1 MLKESLHGL
10 DYIGDIRGRGLFT
23 GIEFVT
29 DRYSMNPLT
38 PPQHFASR
46 LKAAGLEH
54 GLLLYPGTGTVDGV
68 NGQHILFAPP
78 FIASDDE
85 LALMVERFTTV
96 LSKLYLK

>member
-54 GLLLYPGTGTVDGV
+54 GLLLYPGTPVPRYRYGRWRQWATYVV
-68 NGQHILFAPP
+68 CSP
-78 FIASDDE
+78 FYCQ
-85 LALMVERFTTV
+85 R
-96 LSKLYLK
+96 

>member
-54 GLLLYPGTGTVDGV
+54 GLLLYPGTPVRSM
-68 NGQHILFAPP
+68 APMGNICCLLP
-78 FIASDDE
+78 LLLPAMTSW
-85 LALMVERFTTV
+85 R
-96 LSKLYLK
+96 